1 MQHVFRQRKQNSVT
15 GAFARGTT
23 CFVDIQQVFRQRKQ
37 NSVTGAF
44 ARSNVI
50 LFHSPS
56 PLTLKSIAEVQDGEP
71 SILWGEKKISTW
83 EKLSLGFGSSI
94 SVT

>member
-1 MQHVFRQRKQNSVT
+1 MSTEENGKKYS
-15 GAFARGTT
+15 RGVVRNRLQTHP
-23 CFVDIQQVFRQRKQ
+23 
-37 NSVTGAF
+37 
-44 ARSNVI
+44 NVI